1 MNEENLLEMAKEYN
15 HVFEKLVSAPDDIVG
30 MIAYCLY
37 KQQKIETLNEM
48 RESKGADLSEDEIK
62 AFIAFSSTESQLDK
76 YRLQGESI
84 LSEMISTIEND
95 ELVRFEERMLKEYK
109 QNIKS
114 VLPSKL
120 ESVALSMLAAFLFSV
135 MVGVFFFLTD
145 TSEKSVKEN
154 TEQIIQAVQKEIKS
168 ANDSIR

>member
-1 MNEENLLEMAKEYN
+1 
-15 HVFEKLVSAPDDIVG
+15 

-48 RESKGADLSEDEIK
+48 RGSKGTDLSEDEIK

-145 TSEKSVKEN
+145 TSEKAVKEN

>member
-1 MNEENLLEMAKEYN
+1 
-15 HVFEKLVSAPDDIVG
+15 

-48 RESKGADLSEDEIK
+48 RGSKGTDLSEDEIK

-135 MVGVFFFLTD
+135 SGGNRTSKAPEQRILSPHPAASTRRSLTLAP
-145 TSEKSVKEN
+145 
-154 TEQIIQAVQKEIKS
+154 TEGG
-168 ANDSIR
+168 